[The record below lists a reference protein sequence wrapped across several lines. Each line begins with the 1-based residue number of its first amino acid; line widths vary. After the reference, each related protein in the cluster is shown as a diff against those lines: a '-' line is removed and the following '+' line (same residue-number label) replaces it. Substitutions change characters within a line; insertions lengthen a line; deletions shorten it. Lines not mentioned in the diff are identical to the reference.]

1 MFSRYH
7 VGARIAKHHRT
18 ISSAVECK
26 PMVSADWSMERWYDD
41 VMLDVVT
48 GFCLFLVMFD
58 SSVCTSLSFSEIWI
72 SLLIA
77 SLLSVSPL
85 CHDSSSMPLSST
97 LFVMAH

>member
-1 MFSRYH
+1 MTMFSRYH

-48 GFCLFLVMFD
+48 GFCLFFGYV
-58 SSVCTSLSFSEIWI
+58 
-72 SLLIA
+72 
-77 SLLSVSPL
+77 
-85 CHDSSSMPLSST
+85 
-97 LFVMAH
+97 